1 MAGSVPELKVVAEAR
16 FADLLEGK
24 RFEASSVGARDGAFF
39 VVFDNTTAVARVAED
54 LSSAEWIETGGPGE
68 GYEDLTWSPEDERW
82 YAVIEAERR
91 KRVYQARLVEF
102 GADWSYLGDT
112 WLEHELPDDNK
123 GIEGLA
129 HVRRDERS
137 YLLALC
143 EGDGALQVFRRKK
156 KGDGWKHRDTLRL
169 PAAAD
174 FEDFAGLSVR
184 GDRVAVVSQESSA
197 LWVGTLAWDA
207 WSFTDDGEVFHFPRD
222 EEGRARYCTIE
233 GVAWLDA
240 RRLVVVSDQANK
252 RGRETEQSIHIV
264 ALPRRR

>member
-1 MAGSVPELKVVAEAR
+1 MARSVPELKVLAEAR
-16 FADLLEGK
+16 FADLLEGE
-24 RFEASSVGARDGAFF
+24 RFEASGVGARDGAFF

-54 LSSAEWIETGGPGE
+54 LSAAEWIETGGPGE
-68 GYEDLTWSPEDERW
+68 GYEDLTWAPEDERW

-91 KRVYQARLVEF
+91 KRVFQARLVEF
-102 GADWSYLGDT
+102 GADWQYLGDT
-112 WLEHELPDDNK
+112 WLEHELQDENK

-129 HVRRDERS
+129 HVRRDGRS
-137 YLLALC
+137 HLLALC
-143 EGDGALQVFRRKK
+143 EGDGSLQVFRRKK
-156 KGDGWKHRDTLRL
+156 KGDGWKHKDTLRL
-169 PAAAD
+169 PAAAAFD
-174 FEDFAGLSVR
+174 DYAGLSVS

-197 LWVGTLAWDA
+197 LWVGTLAADA

-222 EEGRARYCTIE
+222 GEGRARHCTVE

-252 RGRETEQSIHIV
+252 RGRDTEQSIHIV